1 MNKVVLSGRLSKD
14 VELRNFKDGGAVASF
29 SIALN
34 RRVKQSDGTYKDEAS
49 FVEVKLF
56 GRTAEVANQFLAKG
70 SRLLVEGR
78 LQQEVWA
85 DSNGQKRSRIVVV
98 GEGIEFL
105 DTKES
110 GSTSQN
116 STQQDSERELVE
128 NYKPAPRAPKPQAE
142 APQKRTGIPEY
153 NDEEEI
159 PF

>member
-1 MNKVVLSGRLSKD
+1 M
-14 VELRNFKDGGAVASF
+14 
-29 SIALN
+29 
-34 RRVKQSDGTYKDEAS
+34 KQSDGTYKDEAS

-56 GRTAEVANQFLAKG
+56 GRTAEVANQFLVKG

-78 LQQEVWA
+78 LQQEVWV

-105 DTKES
+105 DTKEG
-110 GSTSQN
+110 GSTPQN
-116 STQQDSERELVE
+116 STPQNSERELVE

>member
-14 VELRNFKDGGAVASF
+14 VELRNFKDGGAVANF
-29 SIALN
+29 SLALN

-56 GRTAEVANQFLAKG
+56 GRTAEVANQFLVKG

-78 LQQEVWA
+78 LQQEVWV

-105 DTKES
+105 DTKEG
-110 GSTSQN
+110 GSTPQN
-116 STQQDSERELVE
+116 STPQNSERELVE